1 MMLGNLV
8 QSQFGPARN
17 WPFGAAVSFA
27 LMGVV
32 FVGLLVWLRVR
43 DAEAAA

>member
-1 MMLGNLV
+1 MSSSSSGDKP
-8 QSQFGPARN
+8 SRSAI
-17 WPFGAAVSFA
+17 GAAVSFA

-32 FVGLLVWLRVR
+32 LVGLLAWLRVR